1 MRPEWRL
8 ATIELQGGSG
18 DGQTREFKGSPE
30 KDGSFRIDNVPPGEW
45 SLSIDYINY
54 TRENQWRLDLKHPF
68 SVSKPVVESSSVPL
82 DLRVLT
88 LEAK

>member
-1 MRPEWRL
+1 MLLRD
-8 ATIELQGGSG
+8 ATDSSPSC
-18 DGQTREFKGSPE
+18 KGSPE
-30 KDGSFRIDNVPPGEW
+30 KDGSFRVDNVRPGDW

-54 TRENQWRLDLKHPF
+54 SGENQWRLYLKHEF
-68 SVSKPVVESSSVPL
+68 SVSKPVVESPSVPL